1 MVGVGNLQDF
11 SDIPEAKF
19 LFPLFDLTGTGT
31 GTWRKILR
39 LRMTRSKMGRM
50 FKVSQARAGIQVLLR
65 NKVTIAGVQAYV
77 LL

>member
-1 MVGVGNLQDF
+1 MAL
-11 SDIPEAKF
+11 S
-19 LFPLFDLTGTGT
+19 LTIISGSF
-31 GTWRKILR
+31 RKISRLVTLLR
-39 LRMTRSKMGRM
+39 ITRSKIGIM

>member
-1 MVGVGNLQDF
+1 MMKCERRASGIISESL
-11 SDIPEAKF
+11 
-19 LFPLFDLTGTGT
+19 
-31 GTWRKILR
+31 RKILR
-39 LRMTRSKMGRM
+39 LVTLLRMTRSKMGRM